1 MSPRRNIFVVALVLV
16 VSVPNTF
23 GKSKTIEC
31 RSSPLPTPTYFV
43 DPTATKRGNVDIRS
57 HVYVAPFAVLEAGR
71 YNILVDEDSDVQ
83 DSAHVDSSG
92 GPLAIGKKAILAH
105 GATVKSNPN
114 PKIPEFHPAIGIG
127 GTCPGAAPSAV
138 CPSFVGFN
146 AEVDG
151 GIVQLD
157 AMVGIL
163 ARVGPG
169 VTIPSG
175 RKVKPGKNVTSDAD
189 VMALTDPVTDP
200 DRDFMNG
207 VIEVNVALAKGYAD
221 LSNADSTQVEGIN
234 CNPPTS
240 FASSVVPVLDGQGER
255 QVPSFLDR
263 IIGHVHT
270 GDTLESLERVMTEKG
285 ISIRG
290 DEGFPL
296 EIGSITK
303 ISNGTT
309 VHALKGTSVVLG
321 PEGTYGAYSIV
332 HGGTHRTTTTGRN
345 FSIGERAVFYD
356 SAAPAN
362 CTIPARTLI
371 YDSNLTADDCR
382 KISDREVWEKGKFL
396 WKVNW

>member
-1 MSPRRNIFVVALVLV
+1 MSPQRNIFVVAIVLV

-23 GKSKTIEC
+23 GKGKKIEC
-31 RSSPLPTPTYFV
+31 RSSVLPAPGYFI

-92 GPLAIGKKAILAH
+92 GPLVIGKKAILAH
-105 GATVKSNPN
+105 GAMVKSNPN

-127 GTCPGAAPSAV
+127 GTCPGAAPSGV

-157 AMVGIL
+157 AMVGAL
-163 ARVGPG
+163 ARIGPG

-189 VMALTDPVTDP
+189 VMALTDPVTND

-207 VIEVNVALAKGYAD
+207 VIDVNVALAKGYAE

-263 IIGHVHT
+263 IIGHVQT

-382 KISDREVWEKGKFL
+382 KISGHEVWEKGKFL
-396 WKVNW
+396 WKVDW